1 MAHASYA
8 CLSTVPTTRPW
19 PVCCIRVTC
28 ARVSP
33 TEACST
39 CHVAGFPPMP
49 DRQGSVADRI
59 VGHRRGKHSTCS
71 PVSTMVKGV
80 RIQRLSAKP
89 EFWLTSDS
97 VPRGPVCSSQSA
109 PSLQDAAVLF
119 PKHIVANVTPC
130 VLGRAVAE
138 CKRACLLIP
147 SAASSG
153 GDAGAASASSSSS
166 SPPGAGSSE
175 PPLRENAL
183 LACARASKRA
193 SVPACKYARRQ
204 AGKRAS
210 LRTCRRA
217 SKPAFQEES
226 EPPNPAGQPAS
237 KQASKPAGQRTVT
250 QASHPASALPISS
263 AQQGHEQAGQQA
275 SRKASERAG
284 RKASQQANQQASQQA
299 NQQASQPA
307 RDGASSHV

>member
-1 MAHASYA
+1 
-8 CLSTVPTTRPW
+8 
-19 PVCCIRVTC
+19 
-28 ARVSP
+28 
-33 TEACST
+33 
-39 CHVAGFPPMP
+39 MP

-89 EFWLTSDS
+89 EFWLASDS
-97 VPRGPVCSSQSA
+97 VPCGPVCSSQSA
-109 PSLQDAAVLF
+109 PSLQDGLCCFRNTWRPMSHGASLGVLLRSAS
-119 PKHIVANVTPC
+119 V
-130 VLGRAVAE
+130 
-138 CKRACLLIP
+138 RACLFLLQP
-147 SAASSG
+147 AVAVMR
-153 GDAGAASASSSSS
+153 AQL
-166 SPPGAGSSE
+166 
-175 PPLRENAL
+175 LRPAVRPRL
-183 LACARASKRA
+183 LEQVVQSHLCARILYLRVRVQASVQACQRA
-193 SVPACKYARRQ
+193 STL
-204 AGKRAS
+204 AGKLASVQACERAGEPAS
-210 LRTCRRA
+210 QHFRKKASHRTQPA
-217 SKPAFQEES
+217 S
-226 EPPNPAGQPAS
+226 QPAS